1 MFGQT
6 PTCIGL
12 VCPYLVKAFL
22 SDENWR
28 AFISFGFQEFGTHSF
43 IFTILISVFPF
54 FIKLLSCIRCCC
66 FGFDLRHCPH
76 SICVPSSA
84 LRLCDVSEPSPK
96 AFPASFPH
104 PLCFG
109 QAR

>member
-54 FIKLLSCIRCCC
+54 FIKLLSCVRFCC
-66 FGFDLRHCPH
+66 FVSAPRQCPP
-76 SICVPSSA
+76 SICVPPPP
-84 LRLCDVSEPSPK
+84 LGNKKGVG
-96 AFPASFPH
+96 PAP
-104 PLCFG
+104 G
-109 QAR
+109 VET